1 MIDNTINDDKT
12 IVGDCMFDSKT
23 ELAKKYIE
31 WMRKKISL
39 SLDGY
44 TPDWENK
51 PQIRA
56 SIGAPASQDDDVT
69 CKPSIGLADWSPLHP
84 KNASRIRQELAK
96 ADLPPPSSRE
106 ARKIPDLKRENP
118 SFAAMLIKYVNER
131 FGGDAPKVYAAAK
144 ISRKTYSAIVGN
156 ELRPVSKQTAIQLA
170 LALKL
175 SRTEADAFL
184 KAAGFAF
191 SSAIFEDIIV
201 CACISASVFDVDDVN
216 SLLAEYGSTPFAA
229 QEGTD

>member
-1 MIDNTINDDKT
+1 MSSEQLADARSYID
-12 IVGDCMFDSKT
+12 
-23 ELAKKYIE
+23 
-31 WMRKKISL
+31 WMRKNSTL
-39 SLDGY
+39 SLYGY
-44 TPDWENK
+44 FDK
-51 PQIRA
+51 
-56 SIGAPASQDDDVT
+56 DDYG

-84 KNASRIRQELAK
+84 KNASRIRKELDK
-96 ADLPPPSSRE
+96 SNLPPPSSRE
-106 ARKIPDLKRENP
+106 ARKLPDLKSDNP
-118 SFAAMLIKYVNER
+118 SFAATLIKYVNER

-191 SSAIFEDIIV
+191 SPAILEDIIV
-201 CACISASVFDVDDVN
+201 CACMASGIYEIDDVN
-216 SLLAEYGSTPFAA
+216 GLLSEYGAKTFPTQTDFAKCLPS
-229 QEGTD
+229 EDI

>member
-1 MIDNTINDDKT
+1 
-12 IVGDCMFDSKT
+12 
-23 ELAKKYIE
+23 
-31 WMRKKISL
+31 MRKNNTL
-39 SLDGY
+39 SLYGY
-44 TPDWENK
+44 FDK
-51 PQIRA
+51 
-56 SIGAPASQDDDVT
+56 DDYG

-84 KNASRIRQELAK
+84 KNASRIRKELDK
-96 ADLPPPSSRE
+96 SNLPPPSSRE
-106 ARKIPDLKRENP
+106 ARKLPDLKSDNP

-156 ELRPVSKQTAIQLA
+156 ELRPVSKQTAIQLS

-175 SRTEADAFL
+175 SRTEADTFIQ
-184 KAAGFAF
+184 AAGFAF
-191 SSAIFEDIIV
+191 SPAILEDIIV

-229 QEGTD
+229 QGGTDRCLQQGDI

>member
-1 MIDNTINDDKT
+1 MSSEQLANARSYID
-12 IVGDCMFDSKT
+12 
-23 ELAKKYIE
+23 
-31 WMRKKISL
+31 WMRKNNTL
-39 SLDGY
+39 SLYGY
-44 TPDWENK
+44 FDK
-51 PQIRA
+51 
-56 SIGAPASQDDDVT
+56 DDYG

-84 KNASRIRQELAK
+84 KNASRIRKEIDK
-96 ADLPPPSSRE
+96 SNLPPPSSRE
-106 ARKIPDLKRENP
+106 ARKLPDLKSDNP

-191 SSAIFEDIIV
+191 SPAILEDIIV
-201 CACISASVFDVDDVN
+201 CACMASGIHEIDDVN
-216 SLLAEYGSTPFAA
+216 GLLSDYGAKAFPS
-229 QEGTD
+229 QTDRSECLQHGDI